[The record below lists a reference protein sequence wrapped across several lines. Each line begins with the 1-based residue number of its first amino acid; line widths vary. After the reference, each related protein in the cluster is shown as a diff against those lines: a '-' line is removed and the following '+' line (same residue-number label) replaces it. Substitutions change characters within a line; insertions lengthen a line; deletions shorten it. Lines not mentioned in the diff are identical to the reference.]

1 MKHIIF
7 ILFLIFFTI
16 TIITAVFNFNY
27 LNSIC
32 ILSSLTLI
40 GVEII
45 DRRKSLMWNGLTE
58 KECYLKL
65 YGGMR

>member
-1 MKHIIF
+1 MKNIIF
-7 ILFLIFFTI
+7 ILFSIFWTI
-16 TIITAVFNFNY
+16 TIITAIFNFNY

-45 DRRKSLMWNGLTE
+45 DRRKSLTGFA
-58 KECYLKL
+58 KGECYLKL
-65 YGGMR
+65 YGEFK

>member
-7 ILFLIFFTI
+7 ILFSIFFTI
-16 TIITAVFNFNY
+16 TIITAIFNFNN

-45 DRRKSLMWNGLTE
+45 DRRKIRMWGGLTE
-58 KECYLKL
+58 KECSELL
-65 YGGMR
+65 YGNK